1 MTNTNNPNHQQGS
14 LNNCNAKGPGAK
26 INLDQSP
33 GYCEENSSSENLR
46 SPNDS
51 TLNWLKDQTMKKT
64 GFGSRVDCDPMQ
76 RGNIVNDLENP
87 ERDVIYRYSK
97 SIRGTDEAVLDMFR
111 TVVVIDED
119 GKAWPVPVLL
129 GTPEKAVAAIVQDN
143 VRKDETLVV
152 DRIKLPMIALT
163 QTGLDYDFERY
174 TYHKALNY
182 FRRHEPDSSF
192 NQAPPGFAIK
202 EKYERD
208 TVFGVA
214 RGIPLNISYTVTAW
228 TMYQEDMNQIVEQ
241 ILTKFS
247 QAAYI
252 RVTGIPWEI
261 IVTIESVA
269 NNVDQE
275 PGDSAIKVIKYE
287 FGITAKS
294 YISQPISRKKAV
306 LKARVDFVDGTTE
319 KEISEIL
326 ARIQEAVTELEC

>member
-1 MTNTNNPNHQQGS
+1 MTSNPNHQQKN
-14 LNNCNAKGPGAK
+14 LNSCNDKGPIGK
-26 INLDQSP
+26 ENLDQSP
-33 GYCEENSSSENLR
+33 GYCAANTNENLR
-46 SPNDS
+46 APNDD

-76 RGNIVNDLENP
+76 RGQIINDLQTP
-87 ERDVIYRYSK
+87 ERSVVYRYSR
-97 SIRGTDEAVLDMFR
+97 SIRGTDEAILDMFR
-111 TVVVIDED
+111 NVVVIDED
-119 GKAWPVPVLL
+119 GKAWPVPVIL

-152 DRIKLPMIALT
+152 DRIKLPMMSIT

-182 FRRHEPDSSF
+182 FRKTSKIPNSGSDNPS
-192 NQAPPGFAIK
+192 PPGFAIK
-202 EKYERD
+202 EKYDRD

-214 RGIPLNISYTVTAW
+214 RGIPINISYTVTAW
-228 TMYQEDMNQIVEQ
+228 SMYQEDMNQIIEQ

-261 IVTIESVA
+261 IVTVESIA

-275 PGDSAIKVIKYE
+275 PGDSAIKIVKYE

-319 KEISEIL
+319 EEITEIL
-326 ARIQEAVTELEC
+326 ARIEESVTEIEC

>member
-1 MTNTNNPNHQQGS
+1 MSTNNPNHQQGS
-14 LNNCNAKGPGAK
+14 LNNCSEKNSVGN
-26 INLDQSP
+26 INLDNSP
-33 GYCEENSSSENLR
+33 NYCEKDSIDNLR
-46 SPNDS
+46 NPNDN

-64 GFGSRVDCDPMQ
+64 GFGARVDCDPMQ
-76 RGNIVNDLENP
+76 RGQIINDIANP
-87 ERDVIYRYSK
+87 EREVIYRYSK
-97 SIRGTDEAVLDMFR
+97 SIRGTDEAMLDMFKNL
-111 TVVVIDED
+111 VVIDED
-119 GKAWPVPVLL
+119 GKAWPIPIIL

-152 DRIKLPMIALT
+152 DRIKLPMLALT
-163 QTGLDYDFERY
+163 QTGIEYDFERY

-182 FRRHEPDSSF
+182 FRRSKIPNSGSDNPS
-192 NQAPPGFAIK
+192 PPGFTIK
-202 EKYERD
+202 EKYDRD

-214 RGIPLNISYTVTAW
+214 RGIPVNISYTVTAW
-228 TMYQEDMNQIVEQ
+228 TMYQEDMNQILEQ
-241 ILTKFS
+241 VLTKFS

-261 IVTIESVA
+261 IVVIESIA

-319 KEISEIL
+319 EEITEIL
-326 ARIQEAVTELEC
+326 ARVEQAVTELEC

>member
-1 MTNTNNPNHQQGS
+1 MTSTNNPNHQQGS
-14 LNNCNAKGPGAK
+14 LNNCNEKGPIGNV
-26 INLDQSP
+26 NLDRSP
-33 GYCEENSSSENLR
+33 EYCGDDSSSENLR
-46 SPNDS
+46 APNDS

-64 GFGSRVDCDPMQ
+64 GFGARVDCDPMQ
-76 RGNIVNDLENP
+76 RGNIVNDMETP
-87 ERDVIYRYSK
+87 ERDVIYRYSR
-97 SIRGTDEAVLDMFR
+97 SVRGTDEAILDMFR

-119 GKAWPVPVLL
+119 GRAWPVPAIL

-152 DRIKLPMIALT
+152 DRIKLPMIAIT
-163 QTGLDYDFERY
+163 QSGIDYDFERY

-182 FRRHEPDSSF
+182 FRKSEPDSSF
-192 NQAPPGFAIK
+192 NKSPPGFAIK
-202 EKYERD
+202 EKYNKD

-214 RGIPLNISYTVTAW
+214 RGIPINISYTVTAW
-228 TMYQEDMNQIVEQ
+228 TMYQEDMNQIIEQ

-261 IVTIESVA
+261 IVTIDSVA
-269 NNVDQE
+269 NNIDQE
-275 PGDSAIKVIKYE
+275 PGDGAIKVIKYE

-319 KEISEIL
+319 QEISEIL